1 MNNIESILKNFETL
15 DSQKKS
21 LEKQVRELDKL
32 ISPIKAVIIEH
43 AQKNNGSLVT
53 GNFLAVIKQ
62 IEIESM
68 TDKAS
73 AIEAHGYQW
82 LQLNNLLKS
91 RVDVRLS
98 VTPIGGSA
106 TLKKVGV

>member
-1 MNNIESILKNFETL
+1 MNNIESILRDFENL
-15 DSQKKS
+15 DSQKKA
-21 LEKQVRELDKL
+21 LEKQVRELDKQ
-32 ISPIKAVIIEH
+32 ISPLKSVIIEH
-43 AQKNNGSLVT
+43 AQANNGSLVT

-62 IEIESM
+62 IEVESM

-91 RVDVRLS
+91 RTDIRLA
-98 VTPIGGSA
+98 VTPIGGAA
-106 TLKKVGV
+106 TLKVGV